1 MNRSKNKYKIIFAV
15 LLTML
20 TSSCIETFEATFED
34 FESAVVIEA
43 TLTNIMEQQTV
54 FITRTFEFEEDGPSA
69 EANANVQIVGGG
81 NTYLFQ
87 ENEPGLYVSEQ
98 AFAAQPNT
106 TYQLLVTTQDG
117 RSYSSDEQAFTT
129 TTQIDNV
136 RAERITND
144 DGEDGVAILVDS
156 FDASGNSLNYRYEYE
171 ETFKIIAPFWSP
183 LTLERTP
190 LDVATQI
197 CEVSV
202 VPDDKSEET
211 CFASDFSNAIIQT
224 STLDLA
230 EDRVDNFMVRFISRD
245 DYIISHRYSIL
256 VRQYVQS
263 NSAFTFYET
272 LNEFSGS
279 ESLFSETQPGF
290 LEGNISSDSSD
301 DEKVLGFFD
310 VASVVERRI
319 FFNYE
324 DLFPGEPLPPYID
337 PCELSSPVLST
348 PGMPPKCVLAVQTD
362 LNIVSYAGNNDSSN
376 QNEGPFYV
384 VPVVCGDCQE
394 IGKVQPP
401 DFWIE

>member
-1 MNRSKNKYKIIFAV
+1 MNRSKNKYKIIFAA

-20 TSSCIETFEATFED
+20 ASSCIETFEATFED

-69 EANANVQIVGGG
+69 ETNANVQIVGGG

-87 ENEPGLYVSEQ
+87 ENEPGLYVSEE

-106 TYQLLVTTQDG
+106 TYQLLVATQDG
-117 RSYSSDEQAFTT
+117 RSYSSDEQAFST
-129 TTQIDNV
+129 TTQIDDV

-144 DGEDGVAILVDS
+144 NGEEGVAIFVDS
-156 FDASGNSLNYRYEYE
+156 FDASGSSLNYRYEYE
-171 ETFKIIAPFWSP
+171 ETFKIIAPFWS
-183 LTLERTP
+183 TRGLERTP
-190 LDVATQI
+190 PDQATQI
-197 CEVSV
+197 CDVRIIPDEESV
-202 VPDDKSEET
+202 ET
-211 CFASDFSNAIIQT
+211 CFASNFSNAIIQT

-230 EDRVDNFMVRFISRD
+230 EDRVDNFRIHFISSEN
-245 DYIISHRYSIL
+245 YIISHRYSIL

-272 LNEFSGS
+272 LKEFSGN

-290 LEGNISSDSSD
+290 LEGNIRSDSSD

-310 VASVVERRI
+310 VASAVERRI

-324 DLFPGEPLPPYID
+324 DLFPGEELPPYID
-337 PCELSSPVLST
+337 PCRLNSPPLST
-348 PGMPPKCVLAVQTD
+348 GVPPRCVLASQVD
-362 LNIVSYAGNNDSSN
+362 LNLVSYAGNNDSSD
-376 QNEGPFYV
+376 QSEGPYFV
-384 VPVVCGDCQE
+384 VPNVCADCRE
-394 IGKVQPP
+394 IGEVQPP
-401 DFWIE
+401 DFWIEE